1 MLLELKLNHVNKRA
15 PGHQLMKGD
24 DADLESPS
32 LMCVLDDLLPI
43 ENMLS

>member
-24 DADLESPS
+24 ADLERPS
-32 LMCVLDDLLPI
+32 LMCVLDDLLPV
-43 ENMLS
+43 ENMFS